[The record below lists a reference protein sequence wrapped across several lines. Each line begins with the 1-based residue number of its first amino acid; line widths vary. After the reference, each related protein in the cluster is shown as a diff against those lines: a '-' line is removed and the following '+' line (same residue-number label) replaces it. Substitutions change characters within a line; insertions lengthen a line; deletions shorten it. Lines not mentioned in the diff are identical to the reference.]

1 MAGTTREEHPPDAPF
16 RTVRSLR
23 LWLIAAAVLA
33 LLAVGNGAVATVV
46 TRGKVHDSTT
56 VLNDH
61 LRPAQTAAQR
71 LLTAYVD
78 EETGQR
84 GFVLTGKES
93 FLQPYRLGVRRAADL
108 EEQLEDLLHGRA
120 GALTLLAD
128 VKAAAVDWRTHVE
141 AEIATVRARGPEAVH
156 NEARQRKDKAVFDAL
171 RDRLDA
177 LQVEMEKLV
186 GDEVERLGAAQ
197 RDVEV
202 AMILAM
208 VLASLALAPT
218 VALAALR
225 PDPAAGA
232 ADGSA
237 RRRCPPAST
246 TGASTP
252 PGREEVR
259 LIAEAAETM
268 RMSIVDRS
276 AELVAAQHELSVHDR
291 APARRR
297 GPARHHD
304 PATLRARAEA
314 QRARLPA
321 RRAGR
326 HPQLAHRRGRRDH
339 PGAAADDLRDER
351 GRDPGQRGR
360 QGRESGPAGEA
371 EPGQTKPER
380 RGAEPARPSRPLRAG
395 EPGAGG
401 PGRDAAPRAASSSPP
416 RTPRPGS
423 LAGAGPSWSLG
434 WISGRVLRRVP
445 RL

>member
-23 LWLIAAAVLA
+23 FWLIAAAVLA
-33 LLAVGNGAVATVV
+33 LLAVGNGAVATIV
-46 TRGKVHDSTT
+46 TRGQVHDSTT

-84 GFVLTGKES
+84 GFVLTGKDS

-156 NEARQRKDKAVFDAL
+156 GEARQRNDKAVFDAL

-177 LQVEMEKLV
+177 LQIEMEKLV

-197 RDVEV
+197 RDVEL

-208 VLASLALAPT
+208 VLASLALAST
-218 VALAALR
+218 VALLHFALTR
-225 PDPAAGA
+225 PLGRLMGQLEAVSSGEYD
-232 ADGSA
+232 
-237 RRRCPPAST
+237 RRIDAS
-246 TGASTP
+246 GP
-252 PGREEVR
+252 EEVR
-259 LIAEAAETM
+259 LMAEAAETM

-276 AELVAAQHELSVHDR
+276 AELVAAQHELSVHTERQRVAADLHDTTIQRLFGLGLKLSALASQRVELAGTLNSLIDEADGIIRELRQMIFEMNEDAIR
-291 APARRR
+291 AN
-297 GPARHHD
+297 
-304 PATLRARAEA
+304 
-314 QRARLPA
+314 
-321 RRAGR
+321 
-326 HPQLAHRRGRRDH
+326 
-339 PGAAADDLRDER
+339 AAARDA
-351 GRDPGQRGR
+351 
-360 QGRESGPAGEA
+360 GPDQPGEA

-380 RGAEPARPSRPLRAG
+380 SGAEPAARAGQLRAG

-401 PGRDAAPRAASSSPP
+401 PGRDGGPLAQQAVAPC
-416 RTPRPGS
+416 TPRPGS

>member
-23 LWLIAAAVLA
+23 FWLIAAAVLA
-33 LLAVGNGAVATVV
+33 LLAVGNGAVATIV
-46 TRGKVHDSTT
+46 TRGQVHDSTT

-84 GFVLTGKES
+84 GFVLTGKDS

-156 NEARQRKDKAVFDAL
+156 GEARQRNDKAVFDAL

-177 LQVEMEKLV
+177 LQIEMEKLV

-197 RDVEV
+197 RDVEL

-208 VLASLALAPT
+208 VLASLALAST
-218 VALAALR
+218 VALLHFALTR
-225 PDPAAGA
+225 PLGRLMGQLEAVSTGEYD
-232 ADGSA
+232 
-237 RRRCPPAST
+237 RRIDAS
-246 TGASTP
+246 GP
-252 PGREEVR
+252 EEVR
-259 LIAEAAETM
+259 LMAEAAETM

-276 AELVAAQHELSVHDR
+276 AELVAAQHELSVHTERQRVAADLHDTTIQRLFGLGLKLSALASQRVELAGTLNSLIDEADGIIRELRQMIFEMNEDAIR
-291 APARRR
+291 AN
-297 GPARHHD
+297 
-304 PATLRARAEA
+304 
-314 QRARLPA
+314 
-321 RRAGR
+321 
-326 HPQLAHRRGRRDH
+326 
-339 PGAAADDLRDER
+339 AAARDA
-351 GRDPGQRGR
+351 
-360 QGRESGPAGEA
+360 GPDQPGEA
-371 EPGQTKPER
+371 EPEQASPEPASSERGSPER
-380 RGAEPARPSRPLRAG
+380 AAPGETAAPSR
-395 EPGAGG
+395 
-401 PGRDAAPRAASSSPP
+401 SKQ
-416 RTPRPGS
+416 
-423 LAGAGPSWSLG
+423 
-434 WISGRVLRRVP
+434 
-445 RL
+445 